1 MAYVIL
7 PSDREFSWFL
17 EWTELGRLDA
27 ERWRAD
33 SAAEAADLYD
43 EQTAQMTKSMHI
55 KPVAVVRDPVRVHD
69 VHDVP
74 VPTVANFATTRPK
87 FTFTDAQIAIAI
99 GVQTRQMKEAS

>member
-43 EQTAQMTKSMHI
+43 EQTAQMTKAMHI
-55 KPVAVVRDPVRVHD
+55 KPVAVVPDPV
-69 VHDVP
+69 P
-74 VPTVANFATTRPK
+74 LPTVANIATTRPK
-87 FTFTDAQIAIAI
+87 FTFTDAQMAIAMA
-99 GVQTRQMKEAS
+99 VHAQQLTKAAS

>member
-1 MAYVIL
+1 MAYVML

-43 EQTAQMTKSMHI
+43 EQTAQMTKAMHI
-55 KPVAVVRDPVRVHD
+55 KTID
-69 VHDVP
+69 VEP
-74 VPTVANFATTRPK
+74 IATVANIATTRPK
-87 FTFTDAQIAIAI
+87 FTFTDTQIAIAMA
-99 GVQTRQMKEAS
+99 VQARQPTKAAS